1 MKAQIKKLNAQIDA
15 LEAEFRKN
23 DARLQE
29 LKPNR
34 TTTEFRT
41 LQERQRAIND
51 EIHDLLEQLWKAQES
66 QSTK

>member
-34 TTTEFRT
+34 LTTEYAT
-41 LQERQRAIND
+41 LHRRQHAIND
-51 EIHDLLEQLWKAQES
+51 EIHDLLEQLWKIQ
-66 QSTK
+66 K